1 MFQKKVKEEEE
12 PTSLTEK
19 EIKSLKDKLT
29 EKSENLDDLK
39 IKDLKMNDLIPQV
52 YNNVVITIMD
62 GYSTLD
68 LPYGMDRGKFKTF
81 QKSAGGAFHRDVLNF
96 SRGKKHGKYL
106 LVEGKN
112 ERKIV
117 RLIEDEELT
126 AFKSLRLVKGILK
139 DKPYMVLKNLM
150 PDEKLTGVGRYI
162 KENSEHDEVEETI
175 NINIPVINS
184 EDDDFESH
192 TSSVSLF
199 DE

>member
-81 QKSAGGAFHRDVLNF
+81 QKSRKVPF
-96 SRGKKHGKYL
+96 SRRKK
-106 LVEGKN
+106 
-112 ERKIV
+112 
-117 RLIEDEELT
+117 
-126 AFKSLRLVKGILK
+126 
-139 DKPYMVLKNLM
+139 
-150 PDEKLTGVGRYI
+150 
-162 KENSEHDEVEETI
+162 
-175 NINIPVINS
+175 
-184 EDDDFESH
+184 
-192 TSSVSLF
+192 
-199 DE
+199 

>member
-1 MFQKKVKEEEE
+1 
-12 PTSLTEK
+12 
-19 EIKSLKDKLT
+19 
-29 EKSENLDDLK
+29 
-39 IKDLKMNDLIPQV
+39 
-52 YNNVVITIMD
+52 
-62 GYSTLD
+62 
-68 LPYGMDRGKFKTF
+68 
-81 QKSAGGAFHRDVLNF
+81 
-96 SRGKKHGKYL
+96 
-106 LVEGKN
+106 
-112 ERKIV
+112 V